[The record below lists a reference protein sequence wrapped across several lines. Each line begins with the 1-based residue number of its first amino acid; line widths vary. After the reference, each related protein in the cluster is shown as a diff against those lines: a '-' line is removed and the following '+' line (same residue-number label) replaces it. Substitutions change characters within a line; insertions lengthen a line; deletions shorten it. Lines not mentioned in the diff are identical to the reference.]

1 MGLITKEVE
10 VGIRGSNT
18 KYYEDLGYTMPLKMN
33 KYGKMVID
41 QDAKIV
47 VKVEDLKPNSGI
59 KVDTECDCCSKPS
72 RMTYQGYT
80 KHLHNGFIYCRN
92 CALKILN
99 SGENHPLWNPNLT
112 KEERIEGRHY
122 TEYTDFIKLVMAR
135 DNYTC
140 QCCGQEHGDIE
151 VHHLDSYDWCVEKR
165 TDVTNG
171 ITLCG
176 KCHKSFHSYY
186 RYGNNTKQQ
195 FEKWFGRTVELL
207 NNDNVLPSKR
217 KIYDYE
223 DNVVYEDIEECIK
236 ILKADRTSIHRC
248 CNHEIRIRIY
258 KRKDG
263 TEIPFEAIVNTVKGH
278 HLFWLDEYENMSE
291 EEIKTLVEYKHKR
304 YKTAICI
311 TTGEIFE
318 KIYDA
323 ERKYN
328 VWHTS
333 IILCCKGKLKS
344 SGKLPDGTKLVWMYY
359 EDFLKLPQEEQNE
372 ILARN
377 KDSSN
382 DGSFVIHK

>member
-10 VGIRGSNT
+10 TGLRGFNT
-18 KYYEDLGYTMPLKMN
+18 KYYEDLGYEIPLKMN
-33 KYGKMVID
+33 KYGKMVVD
-41 QDAKIV
+41 QNAKIT
-47 VKVEDLKPNSGI
+47 VKVEDLKPNSSI
-59 KVDTECDCCSKPS
+59 KVDTECDCCGKPS
-72 RMTYQGYT
+72 RMLYQGYT
-80 KHLHNGFIYCRN
+80 KHLHNGFIYCRD
-92 CALKILN
+92 CALKIFN

-112 KEERIEGRHY
+112 EKERMEGRHY
-122 TEYTDFIKLVMAR
+122 PEYTNFIKLVMDR

-165 TDVTNG
+165 NDVTNG
-171 ITLCG
+171 ITLCN

-186 RYGNNTKQQ
+186 GYGNNTKQQ
-195 FEKWFGRTVELL
+195 FEEWFGKTVELL
-207 NNDNVLPSKR
+207 NNNSVLPSKR
-217 KIYDYE
+217 KIFDYE
-223 DNVVYEDIEECIK
+223 DNVVYEEIEECIK
-236 ILKADRTSIHRC
+236 ILKADRASIHRC

-263 TEIPFEAIVNTVKGH
+263 TETPFEAIVNTVKGH

-318 KIYDA
+318 KISDA
-323 ERKYN
+323 GRKYN

-333 IILCCKGKLKS
+333 ITMCCKGKLKS
-344 SGKLPDGTKLVWMYY
+344 SGKLPDDTKLVWMYY
-359 EDFLKLPQEEQNE
+359 ENFLKLPQEEQNK
-372 ILARN
+372 ILNRN
-377 KDSSN
+377 KDLSN
-382 DGSFVIHK
+382 NDRSLII